1 MSSKSLNNANKPSKE
16 TYDSRRWQSIFVVV
30 VVVVVVVALFLKLDT
45 DGVRVGV
52 GVIFVV
58 GVVVTIADDDAGA
71 GGAACLLLPWYL
83 FWCISPYHLT
93 TRSEDKCW
101 PIEL

>member
-1 MSSKSLNNANKPSKE
+1 M
-16 TYDSRRWQSIFVVV
+16 
-30 VVVVVVVALFLKLDT
+30 VALFLKLDT

-71 GGAACLLLPWYL
+71 GGAACLLLP
-83 FWCISPYHLT
+83 
-93 TRSEDKCW
+93 
-101 PIEL
+101 